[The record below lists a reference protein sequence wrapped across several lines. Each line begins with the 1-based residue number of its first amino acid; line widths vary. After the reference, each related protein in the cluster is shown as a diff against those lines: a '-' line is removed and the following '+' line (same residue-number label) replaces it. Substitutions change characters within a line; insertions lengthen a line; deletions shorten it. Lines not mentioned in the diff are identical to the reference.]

1 MWVRPQAESF
11 WGAEGPEAEIRRRA
25 AGFALSFNQRFIVS
39 VIALSARRNSFRL
52 GSRDSTAKS
61 AIYCTLV
68 TELIHTITLGAQT
81 SGDDDRTG
89 EHVLELRKLLAANC
103 KGPYS
108 VEISEFALVLR
119 VGGNMQEFDFEG
131 CERIRRN
138 RKGKYITV
146 DLGFPSRKWRGVSD
160 SKIRRYLADIV
171 ETGLLCCLHRL
182 KKDKVK
188 VHEAKLMNDFTN
200 LKKDFLGNG

>member
-1 MWVRPQAESF
+1 MGTRINFSGLPTNQEL
-11 WGAEGPEAEIRRRA
+11 A
-25 AGFALSFNQRFIVS
+25 AKLRYICA
-39 VIALSARRNSFRL
+39 
-52 GSRDSTAKS
+52 
-61 AIYCTLV
+61 LV
-68 TELIHTITLGAQT
+68 TELIDTITLGVQS

-89 EHVLELRKLLAANC
+89 GHVLELRKLLAAHC

-108 VEISEFALVLR
+108 DEISEFALVLR

-138 RKGKYITV
+138 RKDRYITV

-160 SKIRRYLADIV
+160 TEIRRYLADIV

-182 KKDKVK
+182 KKDGVK

-200 LKKDFLGNG
+200 VKQDFLPNA